1 MTLQT
6 TLQPIWVAGRWQAEP
21 APEGELQSY
30 QPKTGEALAPR
41 FPISGDAT
49 LQAALEAGRGAAA
62 ELRSV
67 PPERIAALLERCA
80 ANLERDRDALVES
93 AHLETGLAKEPRL
106 RNVELPRTIDQLRQA
121 ANAARSRSFCDPQI
135 DTKNNI
141 RSMRGPLGGPV
152 AVFGPNNFPFAFNA
166 LMGGDFAAALA
177 AGNPVIAKA
186 HPGHLSTT
194 LLLAQAASEAL
205 VALELPPATIQLIYA
220 LPPELGLDLVA
231 HPSLGASAFTGS
243 RRAGLQ
249 LKAAADRA
257 GKPIYLELSAIN
269 PVFLL
274 SGALAERGP
283 AIARELATS
292 CTMGAGQFCTKPG
305 VSVVLAGSAA
315 ERTAADAFCA
325 ELETLLR
332 AAPAGTLLS
341 QSGAGQISASL
352 GQWTSHG
359 ARLRVGGKPAG
370 APGFGFEAT
379 LCSVSAE
386 QFLAH
391 SQALQTEAFGP
402 VHLLILAE
410 SSSQM
415 EAVAARLEGSLTG
428 CIYSHTQGQDDAAYE
443 RLAASLRPR
452 VGRLLN
458 DKMPTGVAVSPA
470 MNHGGPFPATGHP
483 GFSSVGL
490 PGSITRFTALH
501 SYDQVPERRLPA
513 ELRDANPGSVWRRID
528 GEWSQGDVSPRA
540 S

>member
-1 MTLQT
+1 VTLPT
-6 TLQPIWVAGRWQAEP
+6 TLQPIWIAGRWQAEP

-49 LQAALEAGRGAAA
+49 LQAALKAGRGAAEA
-62 ELRSV
+62 LRSV
-67 PPERIAALLERCA
+67 APDRIAALLERCA
-80 ANLERDRDALVES
+80 ANLERDRDALVDS
-93 AHLETGLAKEPRL
+93 AHLETGLPKEPRL
-106 RNVELPRTIDQLRQA
+106 RNVELPRTVDQLRQA
-121 ANAARSRSFCDPQI
+121 ASAARSRSFCDPQI

-141 RSMRGPLGGPV
+141 RSLRGPLGGPV

-205 VALELPPATIQLIYA
+205 LALDLPPATIQLIYA

-269 PVFLL
+269 PVFVLP
-274 SGALAERGP
+274 GALAERGP

-292 CTMGAGQFCTKPG
+292 CTLGAGQFCTKPG
-305 VSVVLAGSAA
+305 VSVLSAGS
-315 ERTAADAFCA
+315 AADAFCA

-341 QSGAGQISASL
+341 PSGAEQIQASL

-359 ARLRVGGKPAG
+359 AHVRVGGKPAG
-370 APGFGFEAT
+370 TPGFGFEPT

-391 SQALQTEAFGP
+391 SHALQTEAFGP

-410 SSSQM
+410 SGQQM

-428 CIYSHTQGQDDAAYE
+428 CIYSHTQGQDDAAYD
-443 RLAASLRPR
+443 RLAATVRPR

-458 DKMPTGVAVSPA
+458 DKMPTGVAVSAA

-501 SYDQVPERRLPA
+501 CYDQVPERRLPA
-513 ELRDANPGSVWRRID
+513 ELRDANPSSLWRRID
-528 GEWSQGDVSPRA
+528 GEWSRGDVSPRV

>member
-1 MTLQT
+1 MTLE
-6 TLQPIWVAGRWQAEP
+6 PVWIAGRWQAEP
-21 APEGELQSY
+21 APEGELASY
-30 QPKTGEALAPR
+30 NPKTGEALAQR

-49 LQAALEAGRGAAA
+49 LQAALEAGRSAAE

-67 PPERIAALLERCA
+67 APERIAGLLERCA
-80 ANLERDRDALVES
+80 ANLERDRDALVDS
-93 AHLETGLAKEPRL
+93 AHLETGLPKEPRL

-121 ANAARSRSFCDPQI
+121 AAAVRSRSFCDPQI
-135 DTKNNI
+135 DTKANL
-141 RSMRGPLGGPV
+141 RSLRGPLGGPV

-166 LMGGDFAAALA
+166 VMGGDFAAALA

-194 LLLAQAASEAL
+194 QRLAQAAAEAL
-205 VALELPPATIQLIYA
+205 VALELPPATVQLIYA

-243 RRAGLQ
+243 RRAGLR

-269 PVFLL
+269 PVFILP
-274 SGALAERGP
+274 GALAERGA
-283 AIARELATS
+283 AIARELGAS

-305 VSVVLAGSAA
+305 VSVLSAGNAAESSAA
-315 ERTAADAFCA
+315 EAFCA
-325 ELETLLR
+325 ELEALLR
-332 AAPAGTLLS
+332 AAPVGTLLS
-341 QSGAGQISASL
+341 PNGAEQIQASL
-352 GQWTSHG
+352 AAWTSHG

-391 SQALQTEAFGP
+391 SEALQSEAFGP
-402 VHLLILAE
+402 VHLTILADD
-410 SSSQM
+410 SSQM
-415 EAVAARLEGSLTG
+415 LAVAARLEGSLTG
-428 CIYSHTQGQDDAAYE
+428 CIYSHSQGEDDATYD
-443 RLAASLRPR
+443 RLAACLRPR

-501 SYDQVPERRLPA
+501 SYDAVRERRLPA
-513 ELRDANPGSVWRRID
+513 ELRDANPGSLWRRID
-528 GEWSQGDVSPRA
+528 GEWSRGDVSPRA